1 MCVKRTLTMKSTTFL
16 YITDKVSSHH
26 SIIHC
31 ISKFHPVLFRPWCC
45 IFLWSV
51 FTCGDFV
58 YCSSAPCLWPVPC
71 QLQRWIAF
79 CCQPTKYSSQWWI
92 VALTD
97 AQIGFGRTN
106 QKKKTRPLA
115 TASHHLLLCLCPKA
129 AQGISPFVCSRPPIN
144 RKDKGPFRNLSH
156 SYHSPLK
163 WC

>member
-1 MCVKRTLTMKSTTFL
+1 MCVNRTLTMKSTTFL

-26 SIIHC
+26 SITAFQNSIQSCSGPDVVYFCDLCSH
-31 ISKFHPVLFRPWCC
+31 V
-45 IFLWSV
+45 
-51 FTCGDFV
+51 GDFV

-106 QKKKTRPLA
+106 QKKKKTRPLA